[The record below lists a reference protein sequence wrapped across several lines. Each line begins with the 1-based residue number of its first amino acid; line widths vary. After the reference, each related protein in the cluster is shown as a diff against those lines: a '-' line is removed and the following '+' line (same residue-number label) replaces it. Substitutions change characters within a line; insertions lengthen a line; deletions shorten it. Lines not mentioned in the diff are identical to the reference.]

1 MTASMI
7 SAEVI
12 LKAPDGR
19 SLDRAGDPITSANV
33 EQYMPAAE
41 TLDRVAEAFEQLGFD
56 VARSEITLSLS
67 GEENRFEDVF
77 QTKLEC
83 QQDDATGMVAVRAI
97 HPLVIPEALRNLVEQ
112 IVFPE
117 SPDFF
122 P

>member
-1 MTASMI
+1 MI

-19 SLDRAGDPITSANV
+19 SLDRAAEPITSANV

-41 TLDRVAEAFEQLGFD
+41 TLDRVADALEDMGFD

-67 GEENRFEDVF
+67 GDESLFEDIF

-97 HPLVIPEALRNLVEQ
+97 HALVIPAALRNHVEQ

-117 SPDFF
+117 PPEFF
-122 P
+122 S